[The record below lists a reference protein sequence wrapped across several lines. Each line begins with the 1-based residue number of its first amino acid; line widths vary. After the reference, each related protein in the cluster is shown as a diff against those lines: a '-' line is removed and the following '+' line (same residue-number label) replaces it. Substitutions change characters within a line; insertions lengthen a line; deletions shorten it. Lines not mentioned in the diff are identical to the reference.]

1 MKKRYLAFLLLLA
14 ALASLL
20 AGCSAKSQAPEADF
34 NAAPQ
39 APSGGF
45 ADDAKQEDLDLPD
58 APMDTPM
65 ETPEP
70 GSLDSAA
77 NQTETGQTERKI
89 IRNADFSMETLN
101 YDKTIQNIQALA
113 EQSGGYVESSQTTGP
128 GAAEDY
134 YHARW
139 ASFTL
144 RIPAQ
149 GLDSFAESLAQYG
162 SVTESFFY
170 TDEVTDYY
178 YDTEAHLK
186 SLQLQEQRLLEI
198 LSKADT
204 LSDVVALENSLAE
217 VRYQIESLQG
227 SLRRLDSLIALSTVN
242 ISVQEVYEYSPE
254 QGRAKGLGE
263 RISAEFSR
271 STAAIRRTAE
281 DFLVFALGNIL
292 TILPV
297 LALLILAV
305 ILLRRHRRKKLLRKE
320 MKEKPES
327 PPEQEQKK

>member
-20 AGCSAKSQAPEADF
+20 VGCSAKSQAPEADF

-101 YDKTIQNIQALA
+101 YDETIQGIQALA
-113 EQSGGYVESSQTTGP
+113 EKSGGYVESSQTTGP
-128 GAAEDY
+128 GAADDY
-134 YHARW
+134 YRARW

-149 GLDSFAESLAQYG
+149 GLDAFADSLAQYG
-162 SVTESFFY
+162 SVTDSRFY

-186 SLQLQEQRLLEI
+186 SLRLQEERLLEI

-204 LSDVVALENSLAE
+204 LSDVVALENSLAD

-227 SLRRLDSLIALSTVN
+227 SLRRLDSLISLSTVT
-242 ISVQEVYEYSPE
+242 ISVQEVYEYSPD
-254 QGRAKGLGE
+254 QGRAKGLGQ
-263 RISAEFSR
+263 RISAEFGR
-271 STAAIRRTAE
+271 STAAIRRAAE
-281 DFLVFALGNIL
+281 DFIVFFLGNIL
-292 TILPV
+292 TV
-297 LALLILAV
+297 ALALLLLTAAV
-305 ILLRRHRRKKLLRKE
+305 LLLRRRRRKHLPPRE
-320 MKEKPES
+320 EKSEKGPEDDAK
-327 PPEQEQKK
+327 Q